1 LQRPHLVASSVDDS
15 GLFHHL
21 ESTWRLSPGPSP
33 NSTWLSFS
41 VDFAFLNPL
50 YANVAGL
57 FFTEVVQRMMGAFE
71 GRCAALYGPPR
82 KAGAAQPQPQ
92 PVRAAVQQQQLQQ
105 QQQQQ
110 LQQLQQQQQHTA
122 QATPGLRQQQG
133 VPLPEGAA
141 PVPE

>member
-1 LQRPHLVASSVDDS
+1 MQRPHLVASSVDDS

-33 NSTWLSFS
+33 NSTWLSFN

-92 PVRAAVQQQQLQQ
+92 PVRAAVQQQQLR
-105 QQQQQ
+105 
-110 LQQLQQQQQHTA
+110 QQQQHTA